1 MRNYLDFFFI
11 QRTAKQVLF
20 LFLQKNFEIDH
31 FERMFTMLDDDPTKP
46 NSYRIQKR
54 SGADATNL
62 KDLSVNTAEYST
74 TY

>member
-1 MRNYLDFFFI
+1 
-11 QRTAKQVLF
+11 
-20 LFLQKNFEIDH
+20 
-31 FERMFTMLDDDPTKP
+31 MFTMLDNDPTKP